1 MSGLVKVATFGNR
14 PEAEI
19 AKGMLE
25 ANGTR
30 TVLSADDAGGWRPEL
45 TFTMGVRLLVA
56 EDDVEVARE
65 LLDGTRD
72 GGRQDS

>member
-25 ANGTR
+25 ANGIR